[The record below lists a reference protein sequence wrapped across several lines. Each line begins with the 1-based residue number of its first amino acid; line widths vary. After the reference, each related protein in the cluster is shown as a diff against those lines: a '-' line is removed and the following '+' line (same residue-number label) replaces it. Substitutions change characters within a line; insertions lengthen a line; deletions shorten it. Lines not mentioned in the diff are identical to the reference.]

1 VAFSPDGKTIATA
14 SQDTTARLWSAATG
28 QPLGPPLQHQG
39 WVWAVAFSPDGKT
52 LATASDDKTARLWS
66 AATGQP
72 LGPPLQHQGTVRAVT
87 FSRDGK
93 TIATASLD
101 KTARLWSSAT
111 GQPLGPPLQHQ
122 SWVFGVAFS
131 PDGKT
136 IATAS
141 GDKTARLW
149 SAATGQPLG
158 PPLQHQ
164 GEVRAV
170 AFSPDG
176 KTIATASWDYTARIW
191 EVPVA
196 GDADWRHVELWTQV
210 ATGTELDRGGGILC
224 LDREAWKERRR
235 RLDKMGGPPTLGPS
249 DALTVARR
257 RAWAFAAD
265 LAWHHGEAISSLR
278 SRQWFAGR
286 FHLRAQ
292 LTLWKKR
299 LAENTPESRADM
311 QKALQHWQEDPALAA
326 IRNPA
331 ALARLPK
338 EEQEA
343 CRKLWGE
350 VDALLKEA
358 TGNQ

>member
-1 VAFSPDGKTIATA
+1 VAFSRDGKTIATA
-14 SQDTTARLWSAATG
+14 SDDKTARLWSSATG
-28 QPLGPPLQHQG
+28 QPLGPPLQHQDA
-39 WVWAVAFSPDGKT
+39 VIAVAFSRDGKT
-52 LATASDDKTARLWS
+52 IATASKDKTARLWS

-72 LGPPLQHQGTVRAVT
+72 LGPPLQHQ
-87 FSRDGK
+87 
-93 TIATASLD
+93 
-101 KTARLWSSAT
+101 SSVGA
-111 GQPLGPPLQHQ
+111 
-122 SWVFGVAFS
+122 VAFS

-141 GDKTARLW
+141 WDKTARLW

-158 PPLQHQ
+158 PLLQHQGGVEAVAFSRDGKTIATASWDQTARLWSAATGQPVGPPLQHQ
-164 GEVRAV
+164 GRVVAV

-176 KTIATASWDYTARIW
+176 KTIATASADKTARIW

-196 GDADWRHVELWTQV
+196 AGDDHRHIELWTQA
-210 ATGTELDRGGGILC
+210 ATATELDRHGGIVS
-224 LDREAWKERRR
+224 LDREAWEERRR
-235 RLDKMGGPPTLGPS
+235 RLDKMGGPPALGPS

-265 LAWHHGEAISSLR
+265 MAWHHGEAISSLR
-278 SRQWFAGR
+278 SKQWFAGR

-299 LAENTPESRADM
+299 LAENTPESRADV

-331 ALARLPK
+331 ALAKLPK
-338 EEQEA
+338 EEQDA
-343 CRKLWGE
+343 CRKLWAD
-350 VDALLKEA
+350 VDALLKKA
-358 TGNQ
+358 TSNH